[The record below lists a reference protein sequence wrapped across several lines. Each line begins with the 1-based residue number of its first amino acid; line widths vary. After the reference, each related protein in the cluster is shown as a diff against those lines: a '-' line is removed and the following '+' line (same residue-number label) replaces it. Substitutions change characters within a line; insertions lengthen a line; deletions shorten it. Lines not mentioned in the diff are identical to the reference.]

1 MADSLDSG
9 SSVHYARAGSSPA
22 SRTILGLQYQQGIGV
37 LFLCFGSLKAVCGRC
52 FRLFLL
58 FARQISGSQMP
69 YSTEKPPATGFAV
82 RNLTIP
88 FTSHRK
94 YPEPFFFDPGYFYLL
109 FFIASLISMT
119 FSIASGFV
127 RPKASRASAVPQS
140 GQISVRL
147 SLRDNAGYSSYSN
160 KGNSLLLNGA
170 EAYLT
175 VRKESTAKQRENWV
189 NEWYRGL
196 LKEQIE
202 RLLPKWEDITGLHPS
217 NWQTKYMTTRWGT
230 CNTNTGKIWLNLQL
244 AKKPIDCLEYVI
256 LHELAHLKVR
266 NHGEAF
272 IAIMDEYMPYWRE
285 TRKKLNDSTLDYLP
299 EGDSYADD

>member
-1 MADSLDSG
+1 MLTEI
-9 SSVHYARAGSSPA
+9 AGIPV
-22 SRTILGLQYQQGIGV
+22 RIIKKDIKNMHLYV
-37 LFLCFGSLKAVCGRC
+37 
-52 FRLFLL
+52 
-58 FARQISGSQMP
+58 
-69 YSTEKPPATGFAV
+69 KPPDGHV
-82 RNLTIP
+82 
-88 FTSHRK
+88 
-94 YPEPFFFDPGYFYLL
+94 E
-109 FFIASLISMT
+109 
-119 FSIASGFV
+119 V
-127 RPKASRASAVPQS
+127 SAP
-140 GQISVRL
+140 L
-147 SLRDNAGYSSYSN
+147 SLSEESIQMFIRTKISWIKKQREKFDTQSRQTERQYVSGETLYLWGKQYFLHVDYSN

-217 NWQTKYMTTRWGT
+217 NWQTKYMTTRWGP